1 MAINTN
7 VYGTSEQWIDSSFNT
22 YETNKNK
29 VAYFGENQSRLING
43 VDSGKLSY
51 SEPIDKSLAY
61 CGLGRESALSHVGY
75 IWNDE
80 NTTTYKVQE
89 WQDRD
94 ITNFAFFQQNDGNI
108 SMDLVS
114 ENLDFTTPMS
124 RRLFWQEMQTENN
137 RNKWLQPYTSLNP
150 NIFVLCIYV
159 MAAVGNGSTST
170 IKCDLSTY
178 MSTYKTTYPYVI
190 QAYIV
195 PYFSRGQSPT
205 VSERTLNGYSTGA
218 IDTNLRTLCYGQLD
232 NYDPVGKD
240 WNFYSYY
247 FVNNCVFGFY
257 NQAPFRNNVGRILS
271 FIFATENAK
280 EHCTLIGHG
289 TNNYEKWGAIE
300 YYDGIYDDI
309 IKTVA
314 CFGLFFT
321 DKEQVAKTGL
331 NTNNDMYIGILDKNG
346 VGHGEYLRGAETV
359 NAPQNNY
366 TDMHESGYDYTK
378 DVDKTKYTNDTQFYT
393 TWTSSAFTKMYV
405 LRGSDVSSLANE
417 LYTAVA
423 AAPSGEEIERY
434 NQSVFLTQN
443 PIDCIISLKKFPIEF
458 FATSWQPV
466 TPIKLGSYT
475 CTTNGS
481 PLPYTTGVYNFTFS
495 NSANNGL
502 YPWFDKSFLDYE
514 PYTKCEL
521 TIPFCGTV
529 EIPTTYLYD
538 YDTIDVKLIVDFIT
552 GACTAYIQARNITI
566 DSVSGNCAV
575 TLPVNGL
582 QSATLDSQIHSAA
595 TARDKSAITNG
606 LGLIGGLAAVG
617 IGIATGGIGTAVIG
631 GIAALT
637 SGANMIIQDKNIEYE
652 LQHMQVPMKQISGAS
667 GAINQ
672 SYDMRCKMRI
682 TRPKISD
689 SYDAEVYANTIGFA
703 CLINTTVDTLS
714 GLTVGDINLDN
725 IDATDTE
732 KQLIK
737 NAFAGGVIL

>member
-1 MAINTN
+1 MAVNES
-7 VYGTSEQWIDSSFNT
+7 VYGSAEQWIDSTFNR
-22 YETNKNK
+22 YEANKNK
-29 VAYFGENQSRLING
+29 VAYFGADQSRLVNA
-43 VDSGKLSY
+43 VDNGKLSY
-51 SEPIDKSLAY
+51 TEPIDKSLGY
-61 CGLGRESALSHVGY
+61 CGLGTESALSHVGY

-94 ITNFAFFQQNDGNI
+94 ITNFAFFQQNDPNI
-108 SMDLVS
+108 SMDLTT

-124 RRLFWQEMQTENN
+124 RRLFWQELQTDNN

-178 MSTYKTTYPYVI
+178 VSTYKNTYPYVI

-205 VSERTLNGYSTGA
+205 VSERTLDGYGTGSLN
-218 IDTNLRTLCYGQLD
+218 TNIRTLCYGQLD
-232 NYDPVGKD
+232 NYNPVGKD

-309 IKTVA
+309 MKTVA

-331 NTNNDMYIGILDKNG
+331 NTNNDMYIGILDRNG
-346 VGHGEYLRGAETV
+346 VGHGQYLRGAETV

-378 DVDKTKYTNDTQFYT
+378 QSDTTRYINDTLFYSS
-393 TWTSSAFTKMYV
+393 WTANAFTKMYV
-405 LRGSDVSSLANE
+405 LRGEDISSLANE
-417 LYTAVA
+417 LYTAVSL
-423 AAPSGEEIERY
+423 APQGEEIERY

-443 PIDCIISLKKFPIEF
+443 PIDCIISLKKFPVEIS
-458 FATSWQPV
+458 TLTPT

-475 CTTNGS
+475 CTTEGMV
-481 PLPYTTGVYNFTFS
+481 LPYPTGLYTFTFS
-495 NSANNGL
+495 TSNNNGL
-502 YPWFDKSFLDYE
+502 RSWFEDSFLDYE
-514 PYTKCEL
+514 PYTKAEL

-529 EIPTTYLYD
+529 EIPCCYLYQ
-538 YDTIDVKLIVDFIT
+538 YDDLTVKLVIDFIT
-552 GACTAYIQARNITI
+552 GACTAYILSRGITI
-566 DSVSGNCAV
+566 DSVSGDCAV
-575 TLPVNGL
+575 NLPVNGI
-582 QSATLDSQIHSAA
+582 QSANLDSQIYSAA
-595 TARDKSAITNG
+595 ASRNKSALTNG

-617 IGIATGGIGTAVIG
+617 IGIATGGIGTAVVG

-637 SGANMIIQDKNIEYE
+637 SGANLVTQDKKIEYE
-652 LQHMQVPMKQISGAS
+652 LQHMQLPLKQISAAS
-667 GAINQ
+667 GAISQ
-672 SYDMRCKMRI
+672 SYDMRCKLRI
-682 TRPKISD
+682 TRPVLD
-689 SYDAEVYANTIGFA
+689 TENYDPEIYADTTGFA
-703 CLINTTVDTLS
+703 CLIQAQVKDFT
-714 GLTVGDINLDN
+714 GLTAGEIDLDGV
-725 IDATDTE
+725 AAPE
-732 KQLIK
+732 PVKKMLQSL
-737 NAFAGGVIL
+737 FAEGVYL